1 MHIVYGKEQADRL
14 KEKYTVLELDT
25 VKVEEVD
32 KNLTLFAVVDTEK
45 LGVID
50 LPQLAQWVKLHEDL
64 IRNLKK
70 TNKKLWEIEDN
81 IRTKESNQEFDEEF
95 IKLARSV
102 YIENDE
108 RASIKKEINQ
118 KYNSDLVEEKSYK
131 NY

>member
-32 KNLTLFAVVDTEK
+32 KNLTLYAVVDTEK

-70 TNKKLWEIEDN
+70 KDKNFCLQAVEHLLGKFGGDIDSFYEHVKG
-81 IRTKESNQEFDEEF
+81 RFD
-95 IKLARSV
+95 A
-102 YIENDE
+102 
-108 RASIKKEINQ
+108 
-118 KYNSDLVEEKSYK
+118 
-131 NY
+131 

>member
-70 TNKKLWEIEDN
+70 KDKNFCLQAVEHLLGKFGGDIESFYEHVKG
-81 IRTKESNQEFDEEF
+81 RFD
-95 IKLARSV
+95 A
-102 YIENDE
+102 
-108 RASIKKEINQ
+108 
-118 KYNSDLVEEKSYK
+118 
-131 NY
+131 

>member
-14 KEKYTVLELDT
+14 REKYTVLELDT

-70 TNKKLWEIEDN
+70 KDKNFCLQAVEHLLGKFGGDIDSFYEHVKG
-81 IRTKESNQEFDEEF
+81 RFD
-95 IKLARSV
+95 A
-102 YIENDE
+102 
-108 RASIKKEINQ
+108 
-118 KYNSDLVEEKSYK
+118 
-131 NY
+131 

>member
-50 LPQLAQWVKLHEDL
+50 LPQLAQWIKLHEDL

-70 TNKKLWEIEDN
+70 KDKNFCLQAVEHLLGKFGGDIDSFYEHVKG
-81 IRTKESNQEFDEEF
+81 RFD
-95 IKLARSV
+95 A
-102 YIENDE
+102 
-108 RASIKKEINQ
+108 
-118 KYNSDLVEEKSYK
+118 
-131 NY
+131 

>member
-1 MHIVYGKEQADRL
+1 MHIVYGKEQANRL

-70 TNKKLWEIEDN
+70 KDKNFCLQAVEHLLGKFGGDIDSFYEHVKG
-81 IRTKESNQEFDEEF
+81 RFD
-95 IKLARSV
+95 A
-102 YIENDE
+102 
-108 RASIKKEINQ
+108 
-118 KYNSDLVEEKSYK
+118 
-131 NY
+131 

>member
-45 LGVID
+45 LGVVD

-70 TNKKLWEIEDN
+70 KDKNFCLQAVEHLLGKFGGDIDSFYEHVKG
-81 IRTKESNQEFDEEF
+81 RFD
-95 IKLARSV
+95 A
-102 YIENDE
+102 
-108 RASIKKEINQ
+108 
-118 KYNSDLVEEKSYK
+118 
-131 NY
+131 

>member
-14 KEKYTVLELDT
+14 REKYTVLELDT

-70 TNKKLWEIEDN
+70 NDKNFCLQAVEHLLGKFGGDIDSFYEHVKG
-81 IRTKESNQEFDEEF
+81 RFD
-95 IKLARSV
+95 A
-102 YIENDE
+102 
-108 RASIKKEINQ
+108 
-118 KYNSDLVEEKSYK
+118 
-131 NY
+131 

>member
-70 TNKKLWEIEDN
+70 KDKNFCLQAVEHLLGKFGGDIDSFYEHVKG
-81 IRTKESNQEFDEEF
+81 RFD
-95 IKLARSV
+95 
-102 YIENDE
+102 D
-108 RASIKKEINQ
+108 
-118 KYNSDLVEEKSYK
+118 
-131 NY
+131 

>member
-70 TNKKLWEIEDN
+70 KDKNFCLQAVEHLLGKFGGDIDSFYEHVKG
-81 IRTKESNQEFDEEF
+81 RFD
-95 IKLARSV
+95 A
-102 YIENDE
+102 
-108 RASIKKEINQ
+108 
-118 KYNSDLVEEKSYK
+118 
-131 NY
+131 